1 MTSVTLRSRPGLFHW
16 SSLAGAA
23 ILSAILLPPIRVATA
38 QNQSEAELRLSVER
52 ARLAQQELEDDLA
65 VEERLANAGLASDV
79 ELQRARSRVEK
90 ARIDTEMARAALTD
104 ALPPA
109 RLLSATRRRSS
120 SGQPKVRLEFERTGR
135 AAERLGQSVVVSV
148 LNDGLVVGKPF
159 QALLEFPAHGSAKE
173 SVEFDLLRDVD
184 QITVRTVS
192 GSRQDE
198 VLVPLEIDA
207 QGTAVRLTSLNSS
220 QDGQLGDSVD
230 FNVVVERSNLDVSS
244 IALEIEGLP
253 NGFSG
258 QILDQ
263 EKRSRL
269 RLVQFPQ
276 GVNRVPVVVRID
288 VPEQEDASWS
298 DRVID
303 LSVEAGLP
311 SANKPLASVALHL
324 RPVGRPDLS
333 LVSDTLSVEV
343 APNEE
348 AAITVE
354 VVNSGRAAAF
364 DVQPRLSEPIG
375 LEVEV
380 VPKKIS
386 KIPAGERAKL
396 TVHARARPEA
406 VEGDYQVRV
415 SAVTEQAGG
424 FAESKDLTLRITVH
438 RRLPW
443 VLLGLG
449 LLGLGAVSWGGWWL
463 RRRTKGT

>member
-1 MTSVTLRSRPGLFHW
+1 MRWMLLFISTMFATGLF
-16 SSLAGAA
+16 LPVQRAA
-23 ILSAILLPPIRVATA
+23 A

-65 VEERLANAGLASDV
+65 VEERLAKQGLASDV
-79 ELQRARSRVEK
+79 QLRRARSRVER
-90 ARIDTEMARAALTD
+90 ARIDTEIARAALTD

-109 RLLSATRRRSS
+109 RLLSATRSVSS
-120 SGQPKVRLEFERTGR
+120 SGQPKVRLEFERTGS

-159 QALLEFPAHGSAKE
+159 QALLEFPAHGPARAGL
-173 SVEFDLLRDVD
+173 EFDLLRDVD

-207 QGTAVRLTSLNSS
+207 QGAPVRLTSLNSS

-230 FNVVVERSNLDVSS
+230 FNVVVERSNLDVTSV
-244 IALEIEGLP
+244 ALDVDGLP
-253 NGFSG
+253 NGFSA

-298 DRVID
+298 NHVID
-303 LSVEAGLP
+303 LSVAATP
-311 SANKPLASVALHL
+311 PASTKPLATVALHL
-324 RPVGRPDLS
+324 RPVGRPELS

-348 AAITVE
+348 VAIAVDI
-354 VVNSGRAAAF
+354 VNNGRAAAF

-375 LEVEV
+375 LEVEA
-380 VPKKIS
+380 VPHKIS
-386 KIPAGERAKL
+386 KIPPGERAAL
-396 TVHARARPEA
+396 TVRARPRPEA

-424 FAESKDLTLRITVH
+424 FAESKDLTLRITVR

-443 VLLGLG
+443 GIFGFG
-449 LLGLGAVSWGGWWL
+449 LLGLAVVSWGVWWL
-463 RRRTKGT
+463 RRRGKRS